1 MNWSRQQQQAIVAV
15 GKWIKEKSGPWF
27 YLAGY
32 AGTGKST
39 LAKHLAEG
47 VDGVEFAA
55 FTGKAALVMQRKG
68 CEGASTIHSLI
79 YHPREKSRE
88 RLRELEKQYHG
99 LQTLSRASF
108 GGLKSQ
114 QMIDLEA
121 DIAAEKKNLNRPAF
135 VLNEDST
142 LRDADLLII
151 DECSMVGQSM
161 AEDLLYFE
169 VPILVLGDP
178 AQLPPVGEPGY
189 FTKEKPDILLTDIHR
204 QARDN
209 PIIAMATAVREGH
222 GLEYGTYGDSL
233 VITPAEYRERPE
245 IDPTKTQVIVGKNKT
260 RWRANLKIRKNH
272 INGLLSIVE
281 DGEKVVCLKN
291 NHDLGILNGSLWA
304 VQDCTYLDSGVIE
317 MVLSDEDDINNVMQV
332 ESTPFYF
339 ERTHAPD
346 PKAVPEPDYWE
357 LRQLE
362 AFDYGYALTCHKSQ
376 GSQWPDVVVIDEA
389 WGSVQEKRRWAYTA
403 ITRASERVTVVRK

>member
-1 MNWSRQQQQAIVAV
+1 MNWSPQQSQALSAVSQWRQS
-15 GKWIKEKSGPWF
+15 KSKPWF
-27 YLAGY
+27 YVAGY

-39 LAKHLAEG
+39 LAKHFAEG
-47 VDGVEFAA
+47 IDGAAIFAS

-88 RLRELEKQYHG
+88 RLRELEKT
-99 LQTLSRASF
+99 LQAALMHERYNDRPEIAR
-108 GGLKSQ
+108 
-114 QMIDLEA
+114 LESA
-121 DIAAEKKNLNRPAF
+121 IAAEKKNLNRPAF
-135 VLNEDST
+135 VLNEDSD
-142 LRDADLLII
+142 LRNADLLII

-178 AQLPPVGEPGY
+178 AQLPPVGQPGY

-209 PIIAMATAVREGH
+209 PIIAMATAVREGR

-260 RWRANLKIRKNH
+260 RWRANLKIRKH
-272 INGLLSIVE
+272 HLEEADDLVMA
-281 DGEKVVCLKN
+281 GEKVVCLKN
-291 NHDLGILNGSLWA
+291 NHDLGILNGSLWV
-304 VQDCTYLDSGVIE
+304 VQGCADLDSGAIW
-317 MVLSDEDDINNVMQV
+317 LALKDEDDPDNVV
-332 ESTPFYF
+332 EITTTPFYF

-346 PKAVPEPDYWE
+346 PEAVPEPDYWE

-362 AFDYGYALTCHKSQ
+362 VFDYGYALTCHKSQ

-389 WGSVQEKRRWAYTA
+389 WGSTQEKRRWAYTA
-403 ITRASERVTVVRK
+403 ITRASERVTVVR